1 MAPFDLLLALFAN
14 TAWAFNFIAGKAGV
28 VQFPPLLFT
37 TLRFAMLL
45 LLAFPFLRWVP
56 GQMRRVLQVSFILGV
71 MHFGLIFAGLSASG
85 DVSSVAIATQLY
97 VPFSTLLAVVW
108 LKETIGWR
116 RILGVSV
123 AFAGVVVIGF
133 DPIVFNH
140 FDALLLIVAAA
151 IAMAVATI
159 LMRQIKGVGVFTLQA
174 WIALVATPCLGTLS
188 LLFEQGQWDALR
200 TATWWDFGAPAYSA
214 IGASL
219 VGHGIVYYLLGRYPV
234 GVTAPLMLLA
244 PVLAIVFGV
253 TLWGDALTWKLMLGG
268 AMTLLGVGI
277 ITVRTSRTGDNEPLA
292 KEALSSVPPCR

>member
-1 MAPFDLLLALFAN
+1 
-14 TAWAFNFIAGKAGV
+14 
-28 VQFPPLLFT
+28 
-37 TLRFAMLL
+37 
-45 LLAFPFLRWVP
+45 
-56 GQMRRVLQVSFILGV
+56 
-71 MHFGLIFAGLSASG
+71 
-85 DVSSVAIATQLY
+85 
-97 VPFSTLLAVVW
+97 
-108 LKETIGWR
+108 
-116 RILGVSV
+116 V

-140 FDALLLIVAAA
+140 LDALLLIISAA

-200 TATWWDFGAPAYSA
+200 TATWLDFGAPAYSA

-253 TLWGDALTWKLMLGG
+253 TLWGDVLTWKLIFGG

-277 ITVRTSRTGDNEPLA
+277 ITVRTSRAGGNKPLA
-292 KEALSSVPPCR
+292 KALPSAPPCR